1 MELEQL
7 LVPAILSF
15 VGVALL
21 SFFARRH
28 VKDQPET
35 DDDAVLERN
44 ATAYKIVSGLFL
56 GSLIIPTS
64 FYYLTG
70 VDDNEAWP
78 AVTGFLLSATLPVGY
93 LSLRTLRGGPNVN
106 EFMRYCELKDGWP
119 RKWQIA
125 IFYLWLAFVAGAIV
139 AAALMS

>member
-7 LVPAILSF
+7 LVPALLSF

-21 SFFARRH
+21 SFFARRQA
-28 VKDQPET
+28 KDQPAAG
-35 DDDAVLERN
+35 DDEVLERN
-44 ATAYKIVSGLFL
+44 AAAYKITSGLFL

-64 FYYLTG
+64 FYYLAG

>member
-7 LVPAILSF
+7 LVPALLSF

-21 SFFARRH
+21 SFFARRQA
-28 VKDQPET
+28 KDQPAAG
-35 DDDAVLERN
+35 DDEVLERN
-44 ATAYKIVSGLFL
+44 AAAYKITSGLFL

-64 FYYLTG
+64 FYYLAG

-93 LSLRTLRGGPNVN
+93 LSLRKLRGGPGFN
-106 EFMRYCELKDGWP
+106 EFLRYCELKDGWP
-119 RKWQIA
+119 RKWQMA
-125 IFYLWLAFVAGAIV
+125 AFYMWLVFVAVAIV
-139 AAALMS
+139 VAALMS

>member
-1 MELEQL
+1 MELQQL
-7 LVPAILSF
+7 LIIAVVSF

-21 SFFARRH
+21 SVFARRH
-28 VKDQPET
+28 VKDQPDT

-44 ATAYKIVSGLFL
+44 ATAYKVVSGLFL

-64 FYYLTG
+64 FYYLFG

-78 AVTGFLLSATLPVGY
+78 ALMGFLLSAILPIGY
-93 LSLRTLRGGPNVN
+93 LGLRELRGGPVLN
-106 EFMRYCELKDGWP
+106 EFLRYCELKDGWP

-125 IFYLWLAFVAGAIV
+125 LFFLWLAFVAGAIV
-139 AAALMS
+139 VAALMD

>member
-64 FYYLTG
+64 FYYLAG